1 MCTHALDGRAIGS
14 QASRHDGNPA
24 LLGSLEFR
32 LRKTLIQLAGRLYSL
47 WCWPPSTSAS
57 RFTRL
62 RIPGIVLIALIFY
75 SAFDRFKGGIMGR
88 TMLYVLIGIAVVG
101 ALAVLLLITPMVGE
115 TEVAPEIPAVTDIEP
130 ELPEETEPVVSSE
143 VATTETDEDTTEP
156 IIEEPMIASETGYSI
171 DGTIVSGEYAH
182 ETTIAGVDVYW
193 TNDEYR
199 LRVGLVSP
207 GTGFVAIGFDP
218 ERQMEGANFIIG
230 SMHEGVLT
238 IRDDYGYEALAHMED
253 TARGGEDNIIA
264 AAGNEWPDQTV
275 IEFIIPLDSGD
286 TMDKPLLPGH
296 QYTILVSYHSMLDS
310 FSNRHTRRGSG
321 LMQLDLP
328 E

>member
-1 MCTHALDGRAIGS
+1 
-14 QASRHDGNPA
+14 
-24 LLGSLEFR
+24 
-32 LRKTLIQLAGRLYSL
+32 
-47 WCWPPSTSAS
+47 
-57 RFTRL
+57 
-62 RIPGIVLIALIFY
+62 
-75 SAFDRFKGGIMGR
+75 MGR
-88 TMLYVLIGIAVVG
+88 TMLYILIGIAVVG
-101 ALAVLLLITPMVGE
+101 ALAVLLLIRPMVGE

-130 ELPEETEPVVSSE
+130 ALPEETEPVVTDE
-143 VATTETDEDTTEP
+143 VVEPETDEDTTEP
-156 IIEEPMIASETGYSI
+156 IVEEPTAASETGYSI

-182 ETTIAGVDVYW
+182 EMTITGVDVYW

-218 ERQMEGANFIIG
+218 ERQMEGANYIIG
-230 SMHEGVLT
+230 SMHEGELT
-238 IRDDYGYEALAHMED
+238 IRDDYGHELLAHMED
-253 TARGGEDNIIA
+253 TARGSEDNIIA

-286 TMDKPLLPGH
+286 TTDKPLLPGH

-310 FSNRHTRRGSG
+310 FSNQHTRRGSG

>member
-1 MCTHALDGRAIGS
+1 
-14 QASRHDGNPA
+14 
-24 LLGSLEFR
+24 
-32 LRKTLIQLAGRLYSL
+32 
-47 WCWPPSTSAS
+47 
-57 RFTRL
+57 
-62 RIPGIVLIALIFY
+62 
-75 SAFDRFKGGIMGR
+75 MGR
-88 TMLYVLIGIAVVG
+88 TILYILIGISVVG
-101 ALAVLLLITPMVGE
+101 ALAVLLLITPMLGE
-115 TEVAPEIPAVTDIEP
+115 TEVAPEIPAATDIEP
-130 ELPEETEPVVSSE
+130 ALSEETEPVVSSE

-156 IIEEPMIASETGYSI
+156 IIEEPTIASETGYAT
-171 DGTIVSGEYAH
+171 DGTIVSGEYVH

-218 ERQMEGANFIIG
+218 DRQMEGANYIIG

-238 IRDDYGYEALAHMED
+238 IRDDYGYEPFAHMED
-253 TARGGEDNIIA
+253 TMRGGEDNIIA

-286 TMDKPLLPGH
+286 TLDKPLLPGH
-296 QYTILVSYHSMLDS
+296 QYTILVSYHSMFDS
-310 FSNRHTRRGSG
+310 FSDRHTRRGSG

>member
-1 MCTHALDGRAIGS
+1 
-14 QASRHDGNPA
+14 
-24 LLGSLEFR
+24 
-32 LRKTLIQLAGRLYSL
+32 
-47 WCWPPSTSAS
+47 
-57 RFTRL
+57 
-62 RIPGIVLIALIFY
+62 
-75 SAFDRFKGGIMGR
+75 MGR
-88 TMLYVLIGIAVVG
+88 TMLYILIGIAVVG
-101 ALAVLLLITPMVGE
+101 ALAVLLLIRPMVGE
-115 TEVAPEIPAVTDIEP
+115 TEVAPEIPAVTDIQP
-130 ELPEETEPVVSSE
+130 ALPEETEAVITDEVVE
-143 VATTETDEDTTEP
+143 PKTEEDTTEP
-156 IIEEPMIASETGYSI
+156 IVEEPTAASETGYSI

-182 ETTIAGVDVYW
+182 EMTITGVDVYW

-218 ERQMEGANFIIG
+218 ERQMEGANYIIG
-230 SMHEGVLT
+230 SMHEGELT
-238 IRDDYGYEALAHMED
+238 IRDDYGHELLAHMED

-286 TMDKPLLPGH
+286 TTDKPLLPGH

-310 FSNRHTRRGSG
+310 FSNQHTRRGSG

>member
-1 MCTHALDGRAIGS
+1 
-14 QASRHDGNPA
+14 
-24 LLGSLEFR
+24 
-32 LRKTLIQLAGRLYSL
+32 
-47 WCWPPSTSAS
+47 
-57 RFTRL
+57 
-62 RIPGIVLIALIFY
+62 
-75 SAFDRFKGGIMGR
+75 MGR
-88 TMLYVLIGIAVVG
+88 TMLYILIGIAVVG
-101 ALAVLLLITPMVGE
+101 ALAVLLLIRPMVGE

-143 VATTETDEDTTEP
+143 AATTETDEDTTEP
-156 IIEEPMIASETGYSI
+156 IIEEPMTASETGYSI
-171 DGTIVSGEYAH
+171 DGTIVPGEYAH

-207 GTGFVAIGFDP
+207 ATGFVAIGFDP

>member
-1 MCTHALDGRAIGS
+1 
-14 QASRHDGNPA
+14 
-24 LLGSLEFR
+24 
-32 LRKTLIQLAGRLYSL
+32 
-47 WCWPPSTSAS
+47 
-57 RFTRL
+57 
-62 RIPGIVLIALIFY
+62 
-75 SAFDRFKGGIMGR
+75 MGR
-88 TMLYVLIGIAVVG
+88 TILYILIGISVVG

-115 TEVAPEIPAVTDIEP
+115 TEVAPEIPAAIDIEP
-130 ELPEETEPVVSSE
+130 ALSEETEPVVSSE

-156 IIEEPMIASETGYSI
+156 IIEEPTIASEMGYAI

-218 ERQMEGANFIIG
+218 DRQMEGANYIIG
-230 SMHEGVLT
+230 SIHEGILT
-238 IRDDYGYEALAHMED
+238 IRDDYGYEPFAHMED
-253 TARGGEDNIIA
+253 TMRGGEDNIIA

-286 TMDKPLLPGH
+286 TLDKPLLPGH
-296 QYTILVSYHSMLDS
+296 QYTILVSYHSMFDS
-310 FSNRHTRRGSG
+310 FSDRHTRRGSG

>member
-1 MCTHALDGRAIGS
+1 
-14 QASRHDGNPA
+14 
-24 LLGSLEFR
+24 
-32 LRKTLIQLAGRLYSL
+32 
-47 WCWPPSTSAS
+47 
-57 RFTRL
+57 
-62 RIPGIVLIALIFY
+62 
-75 SAFDRFKGGIMGR
+75 
-88 TMLYVLIGIAVVG
+88 MLYILIGIAVVG
-101 ALAVLLLITPMVGE
+101 ALAVLLLIRPMVGE

-130 ELPEETEPVVSSE
+130 ALPEETEPVVTDE
-143 VATTETDEDTTEP
+143 VVEPETDEDTTEP
-156 IIEEPMIASETGYSI
+156 IVEEPTAASETGYSI

-182 ETTIAGVDVYW
+182 EMTITGVDVYW

-218 ERQMEGANFIIG
+218 ERQMEGANYIIG
-230 SMHEGVLT
+230 SMHEGELT
-238 IRDDYGYEALAHMED
+238 IRDDYGHELLAHMED
-253 TARGGEDNIIA
+253 TARGSEDNIIA

-286 TMDKPLLPGH
+286 TTDKPLLPGH

-310 FSNRHTRRGSG
+310 FSNQHTRRGSG